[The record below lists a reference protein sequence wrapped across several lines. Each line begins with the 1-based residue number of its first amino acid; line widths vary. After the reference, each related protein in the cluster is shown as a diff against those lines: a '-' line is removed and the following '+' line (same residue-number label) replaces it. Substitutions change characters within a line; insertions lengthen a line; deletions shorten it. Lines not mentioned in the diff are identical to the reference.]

1 MKTIEVITQKRDE
14 LVNITPLVQTAVED
28 LGILDGHVTLYVPH
42 TTCGL
47 TISENVDPD
56 VAADLL
62 ASLESA
68 IPWSWSAYKHRG
80 GNSAAHIKSSIV
92 GASLNLIVEGGDIK
106 LGVWQGVFLCEFD
119 GPRTRQ
125 VWIG

>member
-1 MKTIEVITQKRDE
+1 MQTIEVMTQERDE
-14 LVNITPLVQTAVED
+14 LDNITPLVQTAVEA
-28 LGILDGHVTLYVPH
+28 LGIIDGHVTLFVPH

-56 VAADLL
+56 VAADTL
-62 ASLESA
+62 AALESA
-68 IPWSWSAYKHRG
+68 VPWSWSVYKHRG